1 MAYTTAVLKK
11 KALKA
16 IEEHNLYFIEDIVAY
31 LPCSKKTFYNHKLP
45 DLPDIKEALET
56 NKVTEKVKMRKKWA
70 DSDNATL
77 QIAHYKLISGN
88 DERRKISL
96 NYNEHVGKDGEKL
109 FGNVSDEKA
118 KELAKKI
125 KGSSTD

>member
-11 KALKA
+11 KALKV
-16 IEEHNLYFIEDIVAY
+16 IEENNLYFIEDIVTY
-31 LPCSKKTFYNHKLP
+31 LPCSKKTFYNHNLP

-56 NKVTEKVKMRKKWA
+56 NRVTEKVKMRKKWA

-77 QIAHYKLISGN
+77 QLAHYKLICN
-88 DERRKISL
+88 DEERRKISM
-96 NYNEHVGKDGEKL
+96 NYNEHAGKGGESL

-118 KELAKKI
+118 KEIAESL
-125 KGSSTD
+125 KGASN